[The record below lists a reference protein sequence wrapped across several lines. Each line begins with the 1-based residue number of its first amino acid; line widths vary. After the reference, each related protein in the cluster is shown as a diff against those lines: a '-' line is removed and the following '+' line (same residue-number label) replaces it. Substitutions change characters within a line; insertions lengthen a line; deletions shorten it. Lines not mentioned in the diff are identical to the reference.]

1 MPRPKNKHKHKTH
14 YSGKKKKH
22 TIKTQLTANK
32 QGLII
37 HKSPHTKGSTHDYS
51 LFKHSHPCLPE
62 GVMTGV
68 DLGFLGILEDY
79 PKFNCLLPFK
89 KKSPGKGKKGVKAE
103 PLSEDQKLFNKFLA
117 SARVVVEHTNSRVK
131 KFRIFGEEF
140 RNRLR

>member
-1 MPRPKNKHKHKTH
+1 
-14 YSGKKKKH
+14 
-22 TIKTQLTANK
+22 
-32 QGLII
+32 
-37 HKSPHTKGSTHDYS
+37 
-51 LFKHSHPCLPE
+51 
-62 GVMTGV
+62 MTGV

-140 RNRLR
+140 RNRLRYYDVMSDVVCGVVNFRISGRLSV